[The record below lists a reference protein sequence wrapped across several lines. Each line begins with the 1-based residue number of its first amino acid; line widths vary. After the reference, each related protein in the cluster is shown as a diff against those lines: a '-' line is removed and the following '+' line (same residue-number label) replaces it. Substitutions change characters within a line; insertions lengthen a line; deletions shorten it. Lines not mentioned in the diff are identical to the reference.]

1 MKATAT
7 LVLVLLSL
15 VSTFVST
22 TNAQTTAK
30 GVGCMG
36 PHPGAPN
43 HWSATCNGTAECD
56 AVLAAHNR
64 QWHSGGGGGGTVVYD
79 RPRTPAGAIIFG
91 GFAGGAAGALGGS
104 FYHSLDGTNQAA
116 NAALGGGGAMVVLA
130 TAVNANKINP
140 VAGAIVSAGAG
151 AATGT
156 AWARYQEEQGNL
168 PNKKAIIAASA
179 GAGIVTFAL
188 GKVAGGSNP
197 KLAPRFLGPK
207 GQMDILATHRYLGAL
222 FRW

>member
-1 MKATAT
+1 MKAVAT
-7 LVLVLLSL
+7 LALFLSL
-15 VSTFVST
+15 ASMCVT
-22 TNAQTTAK
+22 TASAQTTAK

-43 HWSATCNGTAECD
+43 HWSAPCNGTAECD
-56 AVLAAHNR
+56 AVMAAHNR
-64 QWHSGGGGGGTVVYD
+64 QWHSGGGGSGQIVYD
-79 RPRTPAGAIIFG
+79 RPRTPAQAIAFAGI
-91 GFAGGAAGALGGS
+91 AGGAAGALGGS

-116 NAALGGGGAMVVLA
+116 NAALGGGGSMLVLA

-140 VAGAIVSAGAG
+140 VAGVIVSGGAG
-151 AATGT
+151 AAVGS

-168 PNKKAIIAASA
+168 PNKKLIVGAAAAA
-179 GAGIVTFAL
+179 GVVTFAL
-188 GKVAGGSNP
+188 GKVAGGSSP

-207 GQMDILATHRYLGAL
+207 ARVDVFATHRFLGAL